1 MIKPIFVAWNLYPSK
16 TGGIEVFNFHF
27 IKWLS
32 KQEGIS
38 PTLVTAVDTIVPE
51 GIKAKKYNVK
61 VKRFGNVINV
71 LSLLKACISIKDKNK
86 VIFLSF
92 SKSSW
97 KIWAGYSLIAYLL
110 HIPYVIY
117 IHGGGMYPWKHK
129 RVMQRVFQNADSL
142 FCVSPEQKA
151 EYEQRI
157 SKSIQVLAPI
167 VPFENFDRDR
177 SFLEKSYGINDENFV
192 FLYLGS
198 LRNIKGTDILI
209 KAFLALGNFPVENN
223 IHLLLVGGGDTK
235 HYADLLSESPNTTNV
250 HFVGKVSNEIVGK
263 YYALADC
270 FVLPSRVEGMPI
282 ALIQALSNKLPTI
295 VSDLPTIPKIFSS
308 GKNCLKF
315 PSEDYQTLSNK
326 MKYIYLNKFE
336 RTNIA
341 LNGHKLYIDNWSSN
355 NTFETL
361 LKAMKNAAVK

>member
-1 MIKPIFVAWNLYPSK
+1 MVSPLVISWRIYPDI

-27 IKWLS
+27 VKWLS
-32 KQEGIS
+32 EQVGIS
-38 PTLVTAVDTIVPE
+38 PTLITASNTTAPK
-51 GIKAKKYNVK
+51 GIETKKYIVK
-61 VKRFGNVINV
+61 VKRLGSIVNVF
-71 LSLLKACISIKDKNK
+71 SFLKGCTSAKGVNK
-86 VIFLSF
+86 VVFLSF

-97 KIWAGYSLIAYLL
+97 KIWAGYSLVASLL

-142 FCVSPEQKA
+142 FCVSPEQKT

-177 SFLEKSYGINDENFV
+177 SILEKSYGINDDDFV

-198 LRNIKGTDILI
+198 LRKIKGTDILI

-223 IHLLLVGGGDTK
+223 IHLLLVGGGDIK
-235 HYADLLSESPNTTNV
+235 HYTNLLGESPGTTNV
-250 HFVGKVSNEIVGK
+250 HFVGKVNNEIVGK

-308 GKNCLKF
+308 GQNCLKF

-361 LKAMKNAAVK
+361 LKAMKNAVVK